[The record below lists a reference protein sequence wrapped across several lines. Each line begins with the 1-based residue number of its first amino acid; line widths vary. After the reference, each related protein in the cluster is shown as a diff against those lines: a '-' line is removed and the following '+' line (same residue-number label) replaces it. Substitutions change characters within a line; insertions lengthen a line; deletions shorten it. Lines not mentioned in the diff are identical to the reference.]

1 MNRRH
6 AALASGVALAT
17 AGAGWSLWRWRD
29 ADHEAVPPAFWER
42 SFDRPE
48 GGRLAMASL
57 RGRPLVLNFWA
68 TWCAPCVREMPA
80 LDRFHNEFA
89 GIGWQVVGIAADND
103 AAVRE
108 FLRRT
113 PVAFPVGLAG
123 FDGIELARA
132 LGNLAGGLPFTVVF
146 DRSGL
151 VARRHAGESRYD
163 DLAAWAKGIS

>member
-1 MNRRH
+1 VNRRH

-17 AGAGWSLWRWRD
+17 AGAGWFVWDWRS
-29 ADHEAVPPAFWER
+29 AESAAPPGFWER

-80 LDRFHNEFA
+80 LDRFQREFS
-89 GIGWQVVGIAADND
+89 GIGWQVVGIAADNE
-103 AAVRE
+103 APVRE

-123 FDGIELARA
+123 FDGIELARD
-132 LGNLAGGLPFTVVF
+132 LGNLAGGLPFTVIF
-146 DRSGL
+146 DRHGM
-151 VARRHAGESRYD
+151 VARRHAGESRYEE
-163 DLAAWAKGIS
+163 LAAWAKGIS